1 MNLLDEKFRSAVQP
15 TTLTKKLTLNGE
27 TKAYQVYRVRLDLL
41 YYNDQNDRIATWISQ
56 YKSEHGENA
65 FRTLTMQQYNDVIEE
80 FIVQSNPTSIE
91 KTKNNIELVNQRE
104 PGVVLSDGR
113 IVDGNR
119 RFTCLRQL
127 SKENP
132 DFCWF
137 ETVILNVHMTDSKKE
152 IKMLE
157 LAIQHGEEKKVDYN
171 PIDRLVGVYQ
181 DIIKTGLLTVEE
193 YAESTNETVQDVK
206 KRVEHA
212 QLLSEFL
219 EYLHMPEQYY
229 IAREYQVVT
238 VFSDMLPALKRCK
251 KEEYALALKE
261 AIFNNL
267 LMQTIGD
274 SRKFIR
280 NINTMMETGIF
291 TTYIKKQIE
300 ITEKIKEK
308 LYAVPLRNAAELKE
322 FADDNQ
328 ELAEELKNT
337 MDLSVL
343 RAKKRVTKSRPSQS
357 VSKSFTMLKDVD
369 TKIFDTLNDDER
381 EKLMWDVARLSEKVN
396 FIKSELTGAEIPQ
409 MISNPLAVTQEK
421 TAAVSETSAP
431 AAASVNSCDTKNI
444 EAAEETQDTVL
455 KKDFILAERHIDEPM
470 IICLDMDKPITNL
483 VFSLHFCL
491 ERILPF
497 QKNRASYRLFFVNA
511 ENKVISSESEITL
524 QSDEIASLSFTLSSA
539 ASEKEKCFLAV
550 QSVQD
555 SCELLQQKIPFQLSM
570 TFTADFGF

>member
-1 MNLLDEKFRSAVQP
+1 MSLLDEKFRSVVQP

-127 SKENP
+127 AEENS
-132 DFCWF
+132 DFRWF
-137 ETVILNVHMTDSKKE
+137 ETVILNIHMTDSKKE

-193 YAESTNETVQDVK
+193 YAESTNETLQDVK

-212 QLLSEFL
+212 QLLREFL

-251 KEEYALALKE
+251 KEEQVLALKE

-267 LMQTIGD
+267 FMQTIGD

-291 TTYIKKQIE
+291 NTYIKKQIE

-308 LYAVPLRNAAELKE
+308 LYAVPLKNAAELKE
-322 FADDNQ
+322 FVDDNQ
-328 ELAEELKNT
+328 ELAEELRNT

-396 FIKSELTGAEIPQ
+396 FIKSELTGEEIPQ
-409 MISNPLAVTQEK
+409 MISNPLAVTQGK
-421 TAAVSETSAP
+421 TAAVSETTVP
-431 AAASVNSCDTKNI
+431 AAPVSFCN
-444 EAAEETQDTVL
+444 AENTGTAKETQGMASPRNFL
-455 KKDFILAERHIDEPM
+455 LAERHIDEPM
-470 IICLDMDKPITNL
+470 IVCLDMNKPITNL
-483 VFSLHFCL
+483 VFSLHFGL
-491 ERILPF
+491 EHALPF
-497 QKNRASYRLFFVNA
+497 QKNQVSYRLFFINA
-511 ENKVISSESEITL
+511 ENEVISSEAEITL
-524 QSDEIASLSFTLSSA
+524 QADETASVGFTLSSA
-539 ASEKEKCFLAV
+539 ASEKKKCFLAI

-555 SCELLQQKIPFQLSM
+555 PCESLQQKIPFQLSM
-570 TFTADFGF
+570 VFTADFGF

>member
-1 MNLLDEKFRSAVQP
+1 MDEKFRSVVQP

-27 TKAYQVYRVRLDLL
+27 IKAYQVYRVRLDLL

-127 SKENP
+127 AEENS
-132 DFCWF
+132 DFRWF
-137 ETVILNVHMTDSKKE
+137 ETVILNIHMTDSKKE

-193 YAESTNETVQDVK
+193 YAESTNETLQDVK

-212 QLLSEFL
+212 QLLREFL

-251 KEEYALALKE
+251 KEEHALALKE

-291 TTYIKKQIE
+291 NTYIKKQIE
-300 ITEKIKEK
+300 IAEKIKEK
-308 LYAVPLRNAAELKE
+308 LYAVPLKNAAELKE
-322 FADDNQ
+322 FVDDNQ
-328 ELAEELKNT
+328 ELAEELRNT
-337 MDLSVL
+337 MDLSIL

-396 FIKSELTGAEIPQ
+396 FIKSELTGEEIPQ
-409 MISNPLAVTQEK
+409 MISNPLAVTQGK
-421 TAAVSETSAP
+421 TAAVSETTVP
-431 AAASVNSCDTKNI
+431 AASVSFCN
-444 EAAEETQDTVL
+444 AENTGTAKETQGMASPR
-455 KKDFILAERHIDEPM
+455 DFLLAERHIDEPM
-470 IICLDMDKPITNL
+470 IVCLDMNKPITNL
-483 VFSLHFCL
+483 VFSLHFGL
-491 ERILPF
+491 EHALPF
-497 QKNRASYRLFFVNA
+497 QKNQVSYRLFFINA
-511 ENKVISSESEITL
+511 ENEVISSEAEITL
-524 QSDEIASLSFTLSSA
+524 QADETASVGFTLSSA
-539 ASEKEKCFLAV
+539 ASEKKKCFLAI

-555 SCELLQQKIPFQLSM
+555 PCESLQQKIPSQLSM
-570 TFTADFGF
+570 VFTADFGF

>member
-1 MNLLDEKFRSAVQP
+1 MSLLDEKFRSVVQP

-127 SKENP
+127 AEENS
-132 DFCWF
+132 DFRWF
-137 ETVILNVHMTDSKKE
+137 ETVILNIHMTDSKKE

-193 YAESTNETVQDVK
+193 YAESTNETIQDVK

-212 QLLSEFL
+212 QLLREFL

-251 KEEYALALKE
+251 KEEHALALKE

-291 TTYIKKQIE
+291 NTYIKKQIE
-300 ITEKIKEK
+300 IAEKIKEK
-308 LYAVPLRNAAELKE
+308 LYAVPLKNAAELKE
-322 FADDNQ
+322 FVDDNQ
-328 ELAEELKNT
+328 ELAEELRNT

-396 FIKSELTGAEIPQ
+396 FIKSELTGEEIPQ
-409 MISNPLAVTQEK
+409 MISNPLAVTQGK
-421 TAAVSETSAP
+421 TAAVSETTVP
-431 AAASVNSCDTKNI
+431 AAPVSFCN
-444 EAAEETQDTVL
+444 AENTGTAKETQGMASPRNFL
-455 KKDFILAERHIDEPM
+455 LAERHIDEPM
-470 IICLDMDKPITNL
+470 IVCLDMNKPITNL
-483 VFSLHFCL
+483 VFSLHFGL
-491 ERILPF
+491 EHALPF
-497 QKNRASYRLFFVNA
+497 QKNQVSYRLFFINA
-511 ENKVISSESEITL
+511 ENEVISSEAEITL
-524 QSDEIASLSFTLSSA
+524 QADETASVGFTLSSA
-539 ASEKEKCFLAV
+539 ASEKKKCFLAI

-555 SCELLQQKIPFQLSM
+555 PCESLQQKIPFQLSM
-570 TFTADFGF
+570 VFTADFGF

>member
-1 MNLLDEKFRSAVQP
+1 MSLLDEKFRSVVQP

-127 SKENP
+127 AEENS
-132 DFCWF
+132 DFRWF
-137 ETVILNVHMTDSKKE
+137 ETVILNIHMTDSKKE

-193 YAESTNETVQDVK
+193 YAESTNETLQDVK

-212 QLLSEFL
+212 QLLREFL

-251 KEEYALALKE
+251 KEEQALALKE

-291 TTYIKKQIE
+291 NTYIKKQIE

-308 LYAVPLRNAAELKE
+308 LYAVPLKNAAELKE
-322 FADDNQ
+322 FVDDNQ
-328 ELAEELKNT
+328 ELAEELRNT

-396 FIKSELTGAEIPQ
+396 FIKSELTGEEIPQ
-409 MISNPLAVTQEK
+409 MISNPLAVTQGK
-421 TAAVSETSAP
+421 TAAVSETTVP
-431 AAASVNSCDTKNI
+431 AAPVSFCN
-444 EAAEETQDTVL
+444 AENTGTAKETQGMASPRNFL
-455 KKDFILAERHIDEPM
+455 LAERHIDEPM
-470 IICLDMDKPITNL
+470 IVCLDMNKPITNL
-483 VFSLHFCL
+483 VFSLHFGL
-491 ERILPF
+491 EHALPF
-497 QKNRASYRLFFVNA
+497 QKNQVSYRLFFINA
-511 ENKVISSESEITL
+511 ENEVISSEAEITL
-524 QSDEIASLSFTLSSA
+524 QADETASVGFTLSSA
-539 ASEKEKCFLAV
+539 ASEKKKCFLAI

-555 SCELLQQKIPFQLSM
+555 PCESLQQKIPFQLSM
-570 TFTADFGF
+570 VFTADFGF

>member
-1 MNLLDEKFRSAVQP
+1 MSLLDEKFRSAVQP

-27 TKAYQVYRVRLDLL
+27 TKAYQVYRVRLNLL

-104 PGVVLSDGR
+104 PGVILSDGR

-127 SKENP
+127 AKENS

-137 ETVILNVHMTDSKKE
+137 ETVILNVHMTESKKE

-251 KEEYALALKE
+251 KEEYALTLKE

-267 LMQTIGD
+267 LMQTIRD

-300 ITEKIKEK
+300 ITQKIKEK

-328 ELAEELKNT
+328 DLAEELKNT

-396 FIKSELTGAEIPQ
+396 FIKSELTGEEIPQ
-409 MISNPLAVTQEK
+409 MISNPLAVTQ
-421 TAAVSETSAP
+421 
-431 AAASVNSCDTKNI
+431 
-444 EAAEETQDTVL
+444 
-455 KKDFILAERHIDEPM
+455 
-470 IICLDMDKPITNL
+470 
-483 VFSLHFCL
+483 
-491 ERILPF
+491 
-497 QKNRASYRLFFVNA
+497 
-511 ENKVISSESEITL
+511 
-524 QSDEIASLSFTLSSA
+524 
-539 ASEKEKCFLAV
+539 
-550 QSVQD
+550 
-555 SCELLQQKIPFQLSM
+555 
-570 TFTADFGF
+570 

>member
-1 MNLLDEKFRSAVQP
+1 MSLLDEKFRSVVQP

-127 SKENP
+127 AEENS
-132 DFCWF
+132 DFRWF
-137 ETVILNVHMTDSKKE
+137 ETVILNIHITDSKKE

-193 YAESTNETVQDVK
+193 YAESTNETIQDVK

-212 QLLSEFL
+212 QLLREFL

-251 KEEYALALKE
+251 KEEHALALKE

-291 TTYIKKQIE
+291 NTYIKKQIE

-308 LYAVPLRNAAELKE
+308 LYAVPLKNAAELKE
-322 FADDNQ
+322 FVDDNQ
-328 ELAEELKNT
+328 ELAEELRNT

-396 FIKSELTGAEIPQ
+396 FIKSELTGEEIPQ
-409 MISNPLAVTQEK
+409 MISNPLAVTQGK
-421 TAAVSETSAP
+421 TAAVSETTVS
-431 AAASVNSCDTKNI
+431 AAAPVSFCN
-444 EAAEETQDTVL
+444 AENTGTAKETQGMASPRNFL
-455 KKDFILAERHIDEPM
+455 LAERHIDEPM
-470 IICLDMDKPITNL
+470 IVCLDMNKPITNL
-483 VFSLHFCL
+483 VFSLHFGL
-491 ERILPF
+491 EHALPF
-497 QKNRASYRLFFVNA
+497 QKNQVSYRLFFINA
-511 ENKVISSESEITL
+511 ENEVISSESEITL
-524 QSDEIASLSFTLSSA
+524 QADETASVGFTLSSA
-539 ASEKEKCFLAV
+539 ASEKKKCFLAI

-555 SCELLQQKIPFQLSM
+555 PRESLQQKIPFQLSM
-570 TFTADFGF
+570 VFTADFGF

>member
-1 MNLLDEKFRSAVQP
+1 MSLLDEKFRSAVQP

-27 TKAYQVYRVRLDLL
+27 TKAYQVYRVRLNLL

-104 PGVVLSDGR
+104 PGVILSDGR

-127 SKENP
+127 AKENS

-137 ETVILNVHMTDSKKE
+137 ETVILNVHMTESKKE

-251 KEEYALALKE
+251 KEEYALTLKE

-267 LMQTIGD
+267 LMQTIRD

-300 ITEKIKEK
+300 INPKNKRET
-308 LYAVPLRNAAELKE
+308 VRCAAQKC
-322 FADDNQ
+322 
-328 ELAEELKNT
+328 
-337 MDLSVL
+337 
-343 RAKKRVTKSRPSQS
+343 SR
-357 VSKSFTMLKDVD
+357 
-369 TKIFDTLNDDER
+369 
-381 EKLMWDVARLSEKVN
+381 
-396 FIKSELTGAEIPQ
+396 
-409 MISNPLAVTQEK
+409 
-421 TAAVSETSAP
+421 
-431 AAASVNSCDTKNI
+431 
-444 EAAEETQDTVL
+444 
-455 KKDFILAERHIDEPM
+455 AER
-470 IICLDMDKPITNL
+470 IC
-483 VFSLHFCL
+483 
-491 ERILPF
+491 
-497 QKNRASYRLFFVNA
+497 
-511 ENKVISSESEITL
+511 
-524 QSDEIASLSFTLSSA
+524 
-539 ASEKEKCFLAV
+539 
-550 QSVQD
+550 
-555 SCELLQQKIPFQLSM
+555 
-570 TFTADFGF
+570 G

>member
-1 MNLLDEKFRSAVQP
+1 MSLLDEKFRSVVQP

-104 PGVVLSDGR
+104 SGVVLSDGR

-127 SKENP
+127 AEENS
-132 DFCWF
+132 DFRWF
-137 ETVILNVHMTDSKKE
+137 ETVILNIHITDSKKE

-181 DIIKTGLLTVEE
+181 DIIKTDLLTVEE
-193 YAESTNETVQDVK
+193 YAESTNETIQDVK

-212 QLLSEFL
+212 QLLREFL

-251 KEEYALALKE
+251 KEEHALALKE

-291 TTYIKKQIE
+291 NTYIKKQIE

-308 LYAVPLRNAAELKE
+308 LYAVPLKNAAELKE
-322 FADDNQ
+322 FVDDNQ
-328 ELAEELKNT
+328 ELAEELRNT

-343 RAKKRVTKSRPSQS
+343 RAKKRITKSRPSQS

-396 FIKSELTGAEIPQ
+396 FIKSELTGEEIPQ
-409 MISNPLAVTQEK
+409 MISNPLAVTQGK
-421 TAAVSETSAP
+421 TAAVSETTVP
-431 AAASVNSCDTKNI
+431 AAH
-444 EAAEETQDTVL
+444 AENTGTAKETQGMASPRNFL
-455 KKDFILAERHIDEPM
+455 LAERHIDEPM
-470 IICLDMDKPITNL
+470 IVCLDMNKPITNL
-483 VFSLHFCL
+483 VFSLHFGL
-491 ERILPF
+491 EHTLPF
-497 QKNRASYRLFFVNA
+497 QKNQVSYRLFFINA
-511 ENKVISSESEITL
+511 ENEVISSEAEITL
-524 QSDEIASLSFTLSSA
+524 QADETASVGFTLSSA
-539 ASEKEKCFLAV
+539 ASEKKKCFLAI

-555 SCELLQQKIPFQLSM
+555 PCESLQQKIPFQLSM
-570 TFTADFGF
+570 VFTADFGF

>member
-1 MNLLDEKFRSAVQP
+1 MSLLDEKFRSVVQP

-127 SKENP
+127 AEENS
-132 DFCWF
+132 DFRWF
-137 ETVILNVHMTDSKKE
+137 ETVILNIHMTDSKKE

-193 YAESTNETVQDVK
+193 YAESTNETLQDVK

-212 QLLSEFL
+212 QLLREFL

-251 KEEYALALKE
+251 KEEQVLALKE

-291 TTYIKKQIE
+291 NTYIKKQIE

-308 LYAVPLRNAAELKE
+308 LYAVPLKNAAELKE
-322 FADDNQ
+322 FVDDNQ
-328 ELAEELKNT
+328 ELAEELRNT

-396 FIKSELTGAEIPQ
+396 FIKSELTGEEIPQ
-409 MISNPLAVTQEK
+409 MISNPLAVTQGK
-421 TAAVSETSAP
+421 TAAVSETTVP
-431 AAASVNSCDTKNI
+431 AAPVSFCN
-444 EAAEETQDTVL
+444 AENTGTAKETQGMASPRNFL
-455 KKDFILAERHIDEPM
+455 LAERHIDEPM
-470 IICLDMDKPITNL
+470 IVCLDMNKPITNL
-483 VFSLHFCL
+483 VFSLHFGL
-491 ERILPF
+491 EHALPF
-497 QKNRASYRLFFVNA
+497 QKNQVSYRLFFINA
-511 ENKVISSESEITL
+511 ENEVISSEAEITL
-524 QSDEIASLSFTLSSA
+524 QADETASVGFTLLSA
-539 ASEKEKCFLAV
+539 ASEKKKCFLAI

-555 SCELLQQKIPFQLSM
+555 PCESLQQKIPFQLSM
-570 TFTADFGF
+570 VFTADFGF

>member
-1 MNLLDEKFRSAVQP
+1 MSLLDEKFRSVVQP

-65 FRTLTMQQYNDVIEE
+65 FRTLTMQQYTDVIEE

-104 PGVVLSDGR
+104 SGVVLSDGR

-127 SKENP
+127 AEENS
-132 DFCWF
+132 DFRWF
-137 ETVILNVHMTDSKKE
+137 ETVILNIHITDSKKE

-181 DIIKTGLLTVEE
+181 DIIKTDLLTVEE
-193 YAESTNETVQDVK
+193 YAESTNETIQDVK

-212 QLLSEFL
+212 QLLREFL

-251 KEEYALALKE
+251 KEEHALALKE

-291 TTYIKKQIE
+291 NTYIKKQIE

-308 LYAVPLRNAAELKE
+308 LYAVPLKNAAELKE
-322 FADDNQ
+322 FVDDNQ
-328 ELAEELKNT
+328 ELAEELRNT

-343 RAKKRVTKSRPSQS
+343 RAKKRITKSRPSQS

-396 FIKSELTGAEIPQ
+396 FIKSELTGEEIPQ
-409 MISNPLAVTQEK
+409 MISNPLAVTQGK
-421 TAAVSETSAP
+421 TAAVSETTVP
-431 AAASVNSCDTKNI
+431 AAH
-444 EAAEETQDTVL
+444 AENTGTAKETQGMASPRNFL
-455 KKDFILAERHIDEPM
+455 LAERHIDEPM
-470 IICLDMDKPITNL
+470 IVCLDMNKPITNL
-483 VFSLHFCL
+483 VFSLHFGL
-491 ERILPF
+491 EHTLPF
-497 QKNRASYRLFFVNA
+497 QKNQVSYRLFFINA
-511 ENKVISSESEITL
+511 ENEVISSEAEITL
-524 QSDEIASLSFTLSSA
+524 QADETASVGFTLSSA
-539 ASEKEKCFLAV
+539 ASEKKKCFLAI

-555 SCELLQQKIPFQLSM
+555 PCESLQQKIPFQLSM
-570 TFTADFGF
+570 VFTADFGF